1 MPQVSASGAIGMT
14 RPRFL
19 LLAIVVVAAGAVA
32 AQTQRTFDLV
42 VRGGTVVDGSGRPG
56 VRADVGVRDG
66 TIAAI
71 GRLDDARAG
80 EAIDAAGL
88 VVAPGFIDVHTH
100 ADDLVETP
108 EAENFVRMG
117 VTSVVAGNCGSSAL
131 DVGDA
136 LTRIRQ
142 VGVSVNF
149 ATLIGHNT
157 VRTAVMGTANRAPD
171 INELSR
177 MKALVWKAMADGAV
191 GFSTG
196 LEYVPGTYATSFEV
210 ISLARVAAEFGGM
223 YASHMRNEG
232 TRIEDA
238 IDETIRVGRAAGCP
252 VEISHLKIDS
262 PNRWGRAARVLQLID
277 TARAQGVDVGA
288 DQYAYTAGSSGLG
301 IRFPAWAL
309 EGGLDE
315 IRARLDTPAAWAR
328 IKTEMKGFLAERGV
342 DDLSFAVVASYREDP
357 TLNGL
362 SMKQVAEKLEGSGSV
377 DAQLEAARTMLRN
390 GGASMVYHLMSD
402 EDVDA
407 IMRHPWVAVAS
418 DSGVLTPGRGLPH
431 PRGYGNNARVLGRYV
446 RQRHVLALAEAI
458 RKMTS
463 LPAGRFHFARRGLVE
478 VGYAADLTV
487 FDPDRVADR
496 ATYEDPH
503 EYPAGIPFVL
513 VNGVVVVRNG
523 EHTGARPGQVLA
535 IDVK

>member
-1 MPQVSASGAIGMT
+1 MIG
-14 RPRFL
+14 RRL
-19 LLAIVVVAAGAVA
+19 LSLAIVVTAVGAVP
-32 AQTQRTFDLV
+32 AQTRPAFDLL

-66 TIAAI
+66 TIVAV
-71 GRLDDARAG
+71 GRLGDARAS
-80 EAIDAAGL
+80 EVIDATGL
-88 VVAPGFIDVHTH
+88 LVAPGFIDVHTH

-117 VTSVVAGNCGSSAL
+117 VTSIVAGNCGTSAL

-136 LTRIRQ
+136 LTRIKQ
-142 VGVSVNF
+142 VGASVNF

-157 VRTAVMGTANRAPD
+157 VRTAVMGTASRAPD
-171 INELSR
+171 IKELSR

-196 LEYVPGTYATSFEV
+196 LEYVPGTYATPFEI
-210 ISLARVAAEFGGM
+210 ISLARVSAEFGGM

-232 TRIEDA
+232 TRIEEA
-238 IDETIRVGRAAGCP
+238 IDETIRVGRAAECP

-262 PNRWGRAARVLQLID
+262 PNRWGQAARVLALID
-277 TARAQGVDVGA
+277 EARASGVDVGA

-315 IRARLDTPAAWAR
+315 IKARLDTPGAWAR
-328 IKTEMKGFLAERGV
+328 IRREMKAQLSERGF

-362 SMKQVAEKLEGSGSV
+362 SMKQVAERLEGNASL

-402 EDVDA
+402 EDVEA
-407 IMRHPWVAVAS
+407 IMRRPWVAIAS

-446 RQRHVLALAEAI
+446 RQRHVLTLAEAV
-458 RKMTS
+458 RRMTS
-463 LPAGRFHFARRGLVE
+463 LPAGRFHFGRRGLLA
-478 VGYAADLTV
+478 VGYAADLTL

-496 ATYEDPH
+496 GTYENPH
-503 EYPAGIPFVL
+503 AYAAGIPFVV
-513 VNGVVVVRNG
+513 VNGVVVIRNG
-523 EHTGARPGQVLA
+523 EHTGARPGQVLT
-535 IDVK
+535 IDGK